1 MHVIVLKISLSQLS
15 SLDEFNQIED
25 NLKSLLELLPEI
37 TRYHSPDSP
46 IYKYLSKTA
55 SYFTSKSFGPDTK
68 CEVDLGKL
76 GKIKLPFFSMGNI
89 NSTHLFGLDELILF
103 CFYFKNKDRYKK
115 VADLGAN
122 IGLHSIILTNL
133 GYEVTSY
140 EPDNTHFEKIR
151 ENFNLNCAKKNIK
164 LVNKAISTKKGEIE
178 FIRINDNSTSSHISG
193 AKENYYG
200 EIEKIIVQ
208 TDSFKDIIDSFD
220 FLKIDVE
227 GHEAEILLST
237 SHENWENT
245 DAMVEVGS
253 IQNRDLIYNF
263 FEKIKV
269 NLFSQK
275 MGWKIVSSVEEMP
288 SNYKEGSLFI
298 SCKNNVPW

>member
-1 MHVIVLKISLSQLS
+1 MS
-15 SLDEFNQIED
+15 SIDESNQIED
-25 NLKSLLELLPEI
+25 NLKSLLDLLPKI
-37 TRYHSPDSP
+37 FSHHSPHSSV
-46 IYKYLSKTA
+46 YKYLSKTA
-55 SYFTSKSFGPDTK
+55 GYFTSRSFGPNSK
-68 CEVDLGKL
+68 CEVDLGPL
-76 GKIKLPFFSMGNI
+76 GLINLPFFSMGNI

-133 GYEVTSY
+133 GFEVTAY
-140 EPDNTHFEKIR
+140 EPDKTHFEKIR
-151 ENFNLNCAKKNIK
+151 ENFNLNCANKSIK
-164 LVNKAISTKKGEIE
+164 LVNKAISTQKGEIE
-178 FIRINDNSTSSHISG
+178 FIRINNNSTGSHISG
-193 AKENYYG
+193 AKDNYYG
-200 EIEKIIVQ
+200 EIEKTIVQ

-237 SHENWENT
+237 SHENWEKT

-253 IQNRDLIYNF
+253 MQNRDLIYNF
-263 FEKIKV
+263 FKKIKV

-275 MGWKIVSSVEEMP
+275 MGWQRVTSVEEMP
-288 SNYKEGSLFI
+288 SSYKEGSLFI